1 MTKFFALTV
10 AFAGLASAL
19 HPAPANAEINSAE
32 IMQDS
37 LSFSCVAWQPT
48 GVCFWLKCRPFPP
61 SCSVETSLKVRH
73 YNPDAI
79 VQVYQTPG
87 ETPWDEMS
95 FVSEVAAL
103 GQTGSTPANAD
114 RITAKDRSK
123 EKGKDK
129 RKQSSKIISRHVD
142 IIGSPGL
149 LPISETLGSTEYGC
163 ESGVTPYMP
172 YYVSTLDYYSWKFP
186 YTEFLKLATFVPGMR
201 EVGEREDGQNESFL
215 FTGRFGNVYPRIGSL
230 MQNDTYKASAVFAQ
244 RAADIV
250 TDSSALHIYN
260 FLGEQN
266 SKDGWWP
273 PGQVKE
279 WTSKEGKW
287 QMLYPR
293 AESQCHIFGESS
305 TRQQQANNPNDYML
319 DGYQHRRSD
328 DGNYAWQLWR
338 PYTCCEKKGQV
349 FLFSIDTDSTGN
361 Q

>member
-1 MTKFFALTV
+1 MNKLSLAVV
-10 AFAGLASAL
+10 ASLGLYSAIKSTDVS
-19 HPAPANAEINSAE
+19 ADINSVG

-37 LSFSCVAWQPT
+37 LSFSCVSWKPT
-48 GVCFWLKCRPFPP
+48 GVCFWLKCSLF
-61 SCSVETSLKVRH
+61 SCSIETSIKVRH

-95 FVSEVAAL
+95 FVSELVSL
-103 GQTGSTPANAD
+103 GQSGSTPANAD
-114 RITAKDRSK
+114 RITAKDRTKSK
-123 EKGKDK
+123 GTDLK
-129 RKQSSKIISRHVD
+129 KQSSKIISRHVD

-149 LPISETLGSTEYGC
+149 LPISEVLGSTDYGC
-163 ESGVTPYMP
+163 ESGVTPFQP
-172 YYVSTLDYYSWKFP
+172 YYVSTLDYFSWKFP

-201 EVGEREDGQNESFL
+201 EVGERNDGENETFL
-215 FTGRFGNVYPRIGSL
+215 FTGRFGNVYPRVGSL

-250 TDSSALHIYN
+250 TDSSALHVYN
-260 FLGEQN
+260 FLGEEN
-266 SKDGWWP
+266 SKKGWWP

-279 WTSKEGKW
+279 WTSEESKW

-293 AESQCHIFGESS
+293 AESQCHIFGEDS
-305 TRQQQANNPNDYML
+305 TRKDETVDTDATEAVY

-361 Q
+361 